1 MEPGATSLMDQL
13 SPYLSAAMA
22 SHRDGSPPPRFPL
35 LCVPSFSDAPPL
47 RMTHRSDGAPR
58 PHTAGEPNGTIEP
71 VRTLEPTAEPHR
83 VSPHHFGLRVLHTIW
98 SHRPAGARGELETV
112 VTEAAATPDDPDSL
126 AALRQHIKRALRE
139 DPDLH
144 AELLTLLRSAPTP
157 EPAPLNVTA
166 SGERSIAAHHIGT
179 AVTGDHNTVRH

>member
-35 LCVPSFSDAPPL
+35 LSVSSSGAPPL
-47 RMTHRSDGAPR
+47 RTTHRPDGAPR
-58 PHTAGEPNGTIEP
+58 PHTASEPNGTVEP
-71 VRTLEPTAEPHR
+71 IRTLEPDAEPHSA
-83 VSPHHFGLRVLHTIW
+83 SPHHFGLRVLHTIW

-139 DPDLH
+139 DPDLR

-157 EPAPLNVTA
+157 EPAPMNVTA
-166 SGERSIAAHHIGT
+166 SGERSIAGHHIGT
-179 AVTGDHNTVRH
+179 AVTGDHNTVRR

>member
-13 SPYLSAAMA
+13 SPYLTAVMA

-35 LCVPSFSDAPPL
+35 LSVPSSDAPTVRTTRCP
-47 RMTHRSDGAPR
+47 DGAPH
-58 PHTAGEPNGTIEP
+58 PNTAIEPNGTAEP
-71 VRTLEPTAEPHR
+71 IRTLKPTAEPHSA
-83 VSPHHFGLRVLHTIW
+83 SPHHFGLRVLHTIW
-98 SHRPAGARGELETV
+98 SHRPSGARGELETV

-139 DPDLH
+139 DPDLRT
-144 AELLTLLRSAPTP
+144 ELLTLLRSAPTP
-157 EPAPLNVTA
+157 EPGPMNVTA

-179 AVTGDHNTVRH
+179 AVTGDHNTLRR